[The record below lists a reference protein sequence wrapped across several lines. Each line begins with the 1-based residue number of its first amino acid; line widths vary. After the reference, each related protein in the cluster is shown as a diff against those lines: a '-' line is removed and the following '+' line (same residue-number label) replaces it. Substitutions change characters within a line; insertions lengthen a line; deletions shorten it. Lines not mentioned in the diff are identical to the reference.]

1 MAEHLQPKMMKPM
14 RDAMTKNWLLG
25 DLQFGSN
32 ADDLVATLDCG
43 DNFTVSAPPN
53 NCQWGTN
60 FEIGNIIVFE
70 KYYQM

>member
-53 NCQWGTN
+53 NA
-60 FEIGNIIVFE
+60 
-70 KYYQM
+70 